1 MKPVSHEV
9 RVHISDV
16 TMDKV
21 IHEMAPNARNQVW
34 NQTWIREESWR
45 RLATQIC
52 MCVPREESK

>member
-21 IHEMAPNARNQVW
+21 IREMAPSARNQVW

-45 RLATQIC
+45 HLATLIYTY
-52 MCVPREESK
+52 MPREESK